1 MFIFSQKHI
10 IFSTSKNNVIKSSLM
25 TASKL
30 NQGCVY
36 IRPWLNAS
44 EEVYWGKKHT
54 RTFFKMINL
63 NKLINDCLHFI
74 KPSHY
79 ICAS

>member
-1 MFIFSQKHI
+1 
-10 IFSTSKNNVIKSSLM
+10 M

-54 RTFFKMINL
+54 RTFFIMINL

-79 ICAS
+79 ICASLKKIKIT